1 MLKRDGELLPDDV
14 VELILERLPVV
25 SLLRFMSVSKTWKS
39 TIESPSFKQRQLM
52 ITSRKSRGPDV
63 LYVTGFGNEE
73 DEIKEEEANMVVG
86 SCVIRS
92 LKFPTRSDKVCYGTC
107 DGLVC
112 LFSNRHPS
120 VVFNPATRWRRS
132 FPLPRVQPLII
143 SHFKARSNLF
153 CYTQEP
159 QLGFGKDK
167 VRGTYKPVWL
177 FNSSE
182 FDLDNA
188 TTCEVFDFTTNAW
201 SQKPV
206 YFDGSLYWLTECKE
220 TKLLSFD
227 LHTETFKV
235 ICNAPFPMYLT
246 LALSSC
252 ASSITALIWS
262 LGGCNMM
269 MTWKQMCSIDLTKTT
284 FHDPPYFPRPALLP
298 IAIVK
303 ETILLL
309 GYRRGPPLVIHDLHT
324 KSYVFDSCPKSP
336 EYPVCYFPI
345 SLRVAALMCAISLG
359 FQTLTSL
366 LDVAKVK
373 LPIGTTTESLWHLQ
387 VHVIVFS
394 YALLYVYKHDP
405 WELMEYFSET
415 SLHQLE
421 KNRLDQLILPKV
433 MQVNHF
439 GRSGRTKWTHLVNE
453 DTTDWSNE

>member
-201 SQKPV
+201 
-206 YFDGSLYWLTECKE
+206 
-220 TKLLSFD
+220 
-227 LHTETFKV
+227 
-235 ICNAPFPMYLT
+235 
-246 LALSSC
+246 
-252 ASSITALIWS
+252 
-262 LGGCNMM
+262 
-269 MTWKQMCSIDLTKTT
+269 
-284 FHDPPYFPRPALLP
+284 
-298 IAIVK
+298 
-303 ETILLL
+303 
-309 GYRRGPPLVIHDLHT
+309 RRGPPLVIHDLHT

-336 EYPVCYFPI
+336 EYPVC
-345 SLRVAALMCAISLG
+345 

-387 VHVIVFS
+387 
-394 YALLYVYKHDP
+394 DP

-453 DTTDWSNE
+453 DTTDWSNEHPQDVFIAGDKSHHSQFRSSNRFSVLGCECC

>member
-1 MLKRDGELLPDDV
+1 
-14 VELILERLPVV
+14 
-25 SLLRFMSVSKTWKS
+25 
-39 TIESPSFKQRQLM
+39 
-52 ITSRKSRGPDV
+52 
-63 LYVTGFGNEE
+63 
-73 DEIKEEEANMVVG
+73 MVVG

-132 FPLPRVQPLII
+132 FPLSRVQPLII
-143 SHFKARSNLF
+143 SHFKTMPPL
-153 CYTQEP
+153 
-159 QLGFGKDK
+159 
-167 VRGTYKPVWL
+167 
-177 FNSSE
+177 
-182 FDLDNA
+182 
-188 TTCEVFDFTTNAW
+188 FDFTTNAW
-201 SQKPV
+201 RYVLPASPYRILDGQKPV

-227 LHTETFKV
+227 LHTETFQV
-235 ICNAPFPMYLT
+235 ICNAPFSHVPDPRFVVLCILDNRLRISLKIYPT
-246 LALSSC
+246 K
-252 ASSITALIWS
+252 TQVIWS

-269 MTWKQMCSIDLTKTT
+269 MTWKQMCSIDVTKTT
-284 FHDPPYFPRPALLP
+284 FHDPPYLPRPALLP
-298 IAIVK
+298 IAIVD

-324 KSYVFDSCPKSP
+324 KSYLQRSCVP
-336 EYPVCYFPI
+336 
-345 SLRVAALMCAISLG
+345 ISLG

-387 VHVIVFS
+387 VI
-394 YALLYVYKHDP
+394 ADP
-405 WELMEYFSET
+405 WESVVYFSET

-421 KNRLDQLILPKV
+421 KNRLDQSILPKV

-439 GRSGRTKWTHLVNE
+439 GRSGRTKWTHLAIE
-453 DTTDWSNE
+453 DTTDWSNQ